1 MEYRTPGDRLLK
13 RIEKQS
19 RIGACGVVM
28 IDGDAAQDEITGPF
42 SAVQA
47 LSEAVI
53 DTSECTT
60 NIESEADTITIPA
73 GVTIF
78 GNFDSIEL
86 DSGKVLCYKSC
97 E

>member
-19 RIGACGVVM
+19 KIGACGVVM
-28 IDGDAAQDEITGPF
+28 IDGDAAQNEITGPF

-53 DTSECTT
+53 DVSQCTT
-60 NIESEADTITIPA
+60 NIESVGDITIPA

-86 DSGKVLCYKSC
+86 DSGKVLCYRSC